1 MAVTY
6 TENYHLG
13 KQENTAD
20 KFDMSVITQNMDTI
34 DAELYKKVGKEN
46 GKGLSSNDYTDT
58 EKAAVGTIGGKA
70 SAADLTAHTG
80 NAEIH
85 VTAAEKAQW
94 NSGLSF
100 SLPQTQIPNNSDAD
114 TYTTDGQYT
123 TTGTDFSTL
132 INFAENNHG
141 FELIVMHTVSGNRG
155 IQIMITSAGD
165 IYVRAFNQA
174 NTNGSFYGMTWKKL
188 TVEV

>member
-1 MAVTY
+1 MANNPVPFNTGL
-6 TENYHLG
+6 TEEQLGTAFDNALDAFPEHKNNTSIHL
-13 KQENTAD
+13 TA
-20 KFDMSVITQNMDTI
+20 
-34 DAELYKKVGKEN
+34 E
-46 GKGLSSNDYTDT
+46 
-58 EKAAVGTIGGKA
+58 EKAAVGTIDEKA
-70 SAADLTAHTG
+70 SQAALTAHTG
-80 NAEIH
+80 DAEIH
-85 VTAAEKAQW
+85 ITAAEKAQW

-141 FELIVMHTVSGNRG
+141 FELIVMHTVSANRG

-165 IYVRAFNQA
+165 IYARAFNQA
-174 NTNGSFYGMTWKKL
+174 NTNGSFYGMAWKKL